1 MTNTLRSAPLTT
13 LAILLASSYA
23 STSFAALQDLSQR
36 PLFVANAEKAN
47 VLVVLDNSN
56 SMDED
61 DRGKAVGSDSS
72 ESKSEIARIAI
83 RDLIN
88 TYTGK
93 INMGLM
99 AYQQYPPGNAG
110 SDSKL
115 HVIPS
120 FLHAGYYDVSYD
132 ADANYD
138 PNFIITTAT
147 RNSQTK
153 KFQIPNPTSP
163 GNFIN
168 YNVTLPYYSSE
179 IQNVSYC
186 YAPDGSAFDDGE
198 VFTNGSNAAPDGPW
212 DFNRC
217 FTTKIGISDALP
229 SPALATPP
237 DHYRFQN
244 WGAQPFLTSTITA
257 AETARGYSGLKNW
270 FGLALYSVYFYP
282 TDSDIAQGI
291 VNFGKQQAS
300 TYVSPTWLSNASP
313 GRGYLHIPISDLNT
327 SQASTLNVKLAVS
340 DTDPANNGP
349 TDPILPLQNAGFTPL
364 AGTLQT
370 AKDYFVNPS
379 SLPADEGGGGL
390 SPLPESCDKD
400 FVALLTDGLP
410 STNENGTPSTNTV
423 AALADVATAATE
435 LNDAGVE
442 TYTIGFALPVG
453 TEPTALDSI
462 ASSGGTNTAYL
473 ASDSDSLQATFDI
486 IFSDILAKTGASS
499 SAATNS
505 TSLSSNSFI
514 YQARF
519 NSGDWAGEL
528 LAKPISL
535 AGIIGDISDEGGWNA
550 ATQLNAMSPASRV
563 ILTYGRDSKDGI
575 PFTWTDISAQT
586 DTTAKDLLNTDPVTS
601 TADGLGANRVD
612 YLRGGTGNGSAASF
626 RSDRNG
632 KLGDIVH
639 STPYYVGAPNAGYND
654 TEMPDYSTF
663 QADNSSRQAILYTG
677 ANDGMLH
684 GFNASTGD
692 EVLAYIPL
700 GVFSKLN
707 LLTASGYGST
717 VPHRYFVDGAP
728 MVADADVDG
737 WKTILAGGLNGGGQ
751 GIYAL
756 DVTDP
761 ATFAENTA
769 ADTVLWE
776 FTDEDDADLG
786 YTYIQP
792 NNNFLTNQSNQIA
805 KMANGEWAV
814 IIGNGYNNTEADG
827 HASSTGHAALFVL
840 FIEKGIDGSWATS
853 GDYIKID
860 TEAGSTT
867 TPNGLATP
875 TPVDTDGD
883 GKMDTVYA
891 GDLEGNMWKFDLS
904 DIAPSKWTSAF
915 KTGQDPKPLYIAM
928 DIGGNEQA
936 ITSAPLVTRHPD
948 GGYLIGFGTGK
959 YLEHN
964 DISSTASQSIYGI
977 WDQAAV
983 VSNRSSLV
991 EQTIIELQTINFD
1004 HYRITSSNTVDY
1016 TSKKGWFM
1024 DLPES
1029 GERVDVNP
1037 VIRDQRFVFA
1047 TRTPSSAACVAGGTS
1062 WLMELDYLTG
1072 GPLDVSPYD
1081 VNGDGVI
1088 NDLDAVEVNAL
1099 DEFGNIMLDENGD
1112 PITKKVYVSG
1122 HQDSDG
1128 GMLASP
1134 TTLGKDPDD
1143 EELKILSNSDGQI
1156 QAKLES
1162 VNTEYKGRVS
1172 WEEIR

>member
-1 MTNTLRSAPLTT
+1 MTNTLRSASLTT
-13 LAILLASSYA
+13 LAILLASAYT
-23 STSFAALQDLSQR
+23 STAFAAPQVLSQS

-61 DRGKAVGSDSS
+61 ERGKAVGSDSS

-168 YNVTLPYYSSE
+168 YNVTLPYYSGE

-237 DHYRFQN
+237 DHYQFQS

-349 TDPILPLQNAGFTPL
+349 TDPTLPLQNAGFTPL

-462 ASSGGTNTAYL
+462 AASGGTNTAYL
-473 ASDSDSLQATFDI
+473 ANDPTTLQATFDT
-486 IFSDILAKTGASS
+486 IFTDILAKTGASS

-528 LAKPISL
+528 LARPISL
-535 AGIIGDISDEGGWNA
+535 AGVIGNTSDGGWNA
-550 ATQLNAMSPASRV
+550 ATQLDAMSAASRV
-563 ILTYGRDSKDGI
+563 VLTYGRDSTDGI
-575 PFTWTDISAQT
+575 PFTWAAISAQT
-586 DTTAKDLLNTDPVTS
+586 DTTATDILNTDPISS
-601 TADGLGANRVD
+601 TADGLGADRVNF
-612 YLRGGTGNGSAASF
+612 LRGDTGNTSAALF
-626 RSDRNG
+626 RLDRNG

-654 TEMPDYSTF
+654 TEMPGYSTF
-663 QADNSSRQAILYTG
+663 RTANKSRQAVLYTG

-692 EVLAYIPL
+692 EVLAYVPR
-700 GVFSKLN
+700 GVFSNIN
-707 LLTASGYGST
+707 LLTAQGYGSSI
-717 VPHRYFVDGAP
+717 PHRYFVDGAP
-728 MVADADVDG
+728 MVADADVNG

-751 GIYAL
+751 GVYAL

-761 ATFAENTA
+761 TTFAESA
-769 ADTVLWE
+769 AATTVLWE

-792 NNNFLTNQSNQIA
+792 NNSFLTNQSSQIA
-805 KMANGEWAV
+805 KMANDEWAV

-827 HASSTGHAALFVL
+827 YASSTGHAALFVL

-904 DIAPSKWTSAF
+904 DSDPSNWESAF
-915 KTGQDPKPLYIAM
+915 KTGQTPKPLYIAK
-928 DIGGNEQA
+928 DSSNNEQA
-936 ITSAPLVTRHPD
+936 ITSAPLVTRHPNT
-948 GGYLIGFGTGK
+948 GYLISFGTGK
-959 YLEHN
+959 YIELS
-964 DISSTASQSIYGI
+964 DISSTDTQSIYAI
-977 WDQAAV
+977 WDQDAT
-983 VSNRSSLV
+983 VSNRSTLV
-991 EQTIIELQTINFD
+991 EQTVIELQTINSD
-1004 HYRITSSNTVDY
+1004 KYRITSSNAVDY
-1016 TSKKGWFM
+1016 TSKDGWFM

-1029 GERVDVNP
+1029 GERVDINP

-1047 TRTPSSAACVAGGTS
+1047 TRTPSSAACVAGGSS

-1088 NDLDAVEVNAL
+1088 NDLDAVEITYIDV
-1099 DEFGNIMLDENGD
+1099 NGD
-1112 PITKKVYVSG
+1112 TVTKKVFVSG
-1122 HQDSDG
+1122 HQDSTG
-1128 GMLASP
+1128 GMIATP
-1134 TTLGKDPDD
+1134 TILDKEPAD

-1156 QAKLES
+1156 QAELES